1 MGWLLRDDG
10 RPGHSATVAAVTEL
24 APSAIILTVL
34 ATGAVLAGLA
44 RLVLP
49 SSRRLAWSTTITTG
63 VLGAA
68 LAWLPIDLFTTGTP
82 LALRI
87 AAGVTGSVIA
97 VGVATTVLLARAR
110 AKARGAP
117 GVTAAELIAAGEGE
131 RLELKATARYNT
143 RTSVRD
149 PRVEDEVAITVAG
162 FMNAGGGTLLIGV
175 EDDGTV
181 RGLESDY
188 SVVPGR
194 NRDGL
199 QLWLRTMLAERIGKA
214 ETADV
219 GVAFE
224 VIEGREVCRV
234 DVAPADKPVF
244 VGSTGGARTADFHLR
259 VGNATRRRLTDEVLE
274 YRAKRWT

>member
-1 MGWLLRDDG
+1 MARSPTARAG
-10 RPGHSATVAAVTEL
+10 ATVPAVTDLLPSVLIL
-24 APSAIILTVL
+24 AVL
-34 ATGAVLAGLA
+34 ATGALLAGVS
-44 RLVLP
+44 RLVLA
-49 SSRRLAWSTTITTG
+49 SSRRLAWSTTIVTG
-63 VLGAA
+63 VAGAA
-68 LAWLPIDLFTTGTP
+68 LAWLPLDLLVPSLP
-82 LALRI
+82 LVPWLLAGI
-87 AAGVTGSVIA
+87 AGSVAA
-97 VGVATTVLLARAR
+97 VAVATTVLLARAR
-110 AKARGAP
+110 AKARGTPDAT
-117 GVTAAELIAAGEGE
+117 VADLIAAGEGE
-131 RLELKATARYNT
+131 RVELKATARYNT

-149 PRVEDEVAITVAG
+149 PRIEDEIVITVAG

-224 VIEGREVCRV
+224 AIDGLDVCRV
-234 DVAPADKPVF
+234 DVAPSDTPVF

-259 VGNATRRRLTDEVLE
+259 VGNATRRLLTDEVLD